1 MVHLSVQAFSNE
13 FKTVYKRN
21 NFSTPK
27 NYLDFIQNYISFLN
41 DKRQLCD
48 RNVQRLEGGLTTLA
62 KAQQDTEALSKELA
76 IKNTVIAEKTIVVE
90 ELIKDITAKS
100 EVAGVKAKAA
110 GEKKEYLDKQSVIIA
125 KEEAE
130 ATKAF

>member
-13 FKTVYKRN
+13 FKAVYKRN

-41 DKRQLCD
+41 DKRKLCD

-76 IKNTVIAEKTIVVE
+76 IKNTVIAEKTVVVE